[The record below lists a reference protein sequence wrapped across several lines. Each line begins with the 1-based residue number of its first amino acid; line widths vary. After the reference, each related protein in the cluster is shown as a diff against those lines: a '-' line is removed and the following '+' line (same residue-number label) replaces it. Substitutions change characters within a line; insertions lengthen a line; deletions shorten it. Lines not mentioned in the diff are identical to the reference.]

1 MKLTKTYEHNDRLGT
16 PLIPGQIVCWSTSW
30 TKGIRLG
37 IVENLTKQR
46 VRIKYRYEWKP
57 QNAPHTKWYDTTIL
71 AQPNRI
77 LVVNDQT
84 PQSITMHLMR
94 QG

>member
-1 MKLTKTYEHNDRLGT
+1 MKPTKIYQHADTLGT
-16 PLIPGQIVCWSTSW
+16 PLIPGQVVCWSTSW

-46 VRIKYRYEWKP
+46 VRIRYRYEWKP
-57 QNAPHTKWYDTTIL
+57 HNAEHTKWYDTSIL

-77 LVVNDQT
+77 LIINEQT
-84 PQSITMHLMR
+84 PASITMHLMR